1 MNLLS
6 MSLATY
12 ASPYNESD
20 NNNNIGNN
28 VIEQKRR
35 YRNRTL
41 KNKSKPTNEKV
52 DAMMKQIYN
61 EENDEDGTMGDFQPL
76 GPPESASMV
85 NNDRGLDK
93 QPRSNYDYETIVKDQ
108 TETSNIDT
116 YNQDDSAPNYNQQ
129 YAFPSS
135 YQGANMYNNGVID
148 QDELMRKMN
157 YIIYMLEQQ
166 KNEKTD
172 NVMEELILYTFL
184 GVFVIFV
191 VDSFARVGK
200 YVR

>member
-28 VIEQKRR
+28 VIEEKRR

-41 KNKSKPTNEKV
+41 KNKSKPSNPKV

-93 QPRSNYDYETIVKDQ
+93 QPRANYDYETIVKDQ

-116 YNQDDSAPNYNQQ
+116 YNQDDSTPNYNQQ

-135 YQGANMYNNGVID
+135 YQGANMYNNGAID